1 VHCELPTQFGVHKVG
16 DVRLG
21 KRLIIDRARAKLRT
35 LGHEQAAAAQED
47 VGALKLNVTDLA
59 TALGEVGSKQ
69 EPWGKLEQRR
79 KQAAMARTGKV
90 NGDRLRAKKK
100 LEGYQ
105 KLLLSSKSKG
115 GGSLKPGFEKEPG
128 WVARMGTTN

>member
-1 VHCELPTQFGVHKVG
+1 MRSAIK
-16 DVRLG
+16 
-21 KRLIIDRARAKLRT
+21 LISISN
-35 LGHEQAAAAQED
+35 QADCHLCIQED

-90 NGDRLRAKKK
+90 SGDRLRAKKK